1 MHSGHNMSVQ
11 SDPVGSPL
19 RIEVRVWAD
28 RDPRLFALLTAM
40 KPRRRA
46 GALLSLALEGA
57 LPSALARTPLAGE
70 ESQQSGDARPRP
82 TAASKRTA
90 ANARGFIVEQSVSSQ
105 VDNDIDIAVG
115 RLTW

>member
-1 MHSGHNMSVQ
+1 MSVQ
-11 SDPVGSPL
+11 STPVGSPL

-28 RDPRLFALLTAM
+28 RDPRLFALLAAM

-57 LPSALARTPLAGE
+57 LPSAHANTRLAGE
-70 ESQQSGDARPRP
+70 ESQQSRDARTRP
-82 TAASKRTA
+82 TPASKSTA
-90 ANARGFIVEQSVSSQ
+90 ADASNSFAEQSVSTQ
-105 VDNDIDIAVG
+105 VDKDIDIAVG

>member
-1 MHSGHNMSVQ
+1 MSVQ
-11 SDPVGSPL
+11 SEPVGSPL

-28 RDPRLFALLTAM
+28 RDPRLFALLAAM

-57 LPSALARTPLAGE
+57 LPSALAKVPLSGE
-70 ESQQSGDARPRP
+70 ESQPSRDARTRP
-82 TAASKRTA
+82 TQASERTA
-90 ANARGFIVEQSVSSQ
+90 ANASSSLAAQSVPTQ
-105 VDNDIDIAVG
+105 VDKDIDIAVG

>member
-1 MHSGHNMSVQ
+1 MSVQ
-11 SDPVGSPL
+11 PDPVGSPL

-57 LPSALARTPLAGE
+57 LPSTLAGTRLAGE
-70 ESQQSGDARPRP
+70 DSQQRREAQTRP
-82 TAASKRTA
+82 TPASERTV
-90 ANARGFIVEQSVSSQ
+90 ANASSSFAKHSVSAQ

>member
-1 MHSGHNMSVQ
+1 MTVQ

-28 RDPRLFALLTAM
+28 RDPRLFALLAAM

-46 GALLSLALEGA
+46 GALMSLALEGS
-57 LPSALARTPLAGE
+57 LPSALAKAPAAGE
-70 ESQQSGDARPRP
+70 DSQESREAQTRPIP
-82 TAASKRTA
+82 ASERTV
-90 ANARGFIVEQSVSSQ
+90 ANASSSFANHSVSAQ